1 MSSDLAWFLVGAVCS
16 AALIL
21 FVLRRH
27 PGDGAGV
34 QRSLGEV
41 HGLLDNVRRQ
51 QDQLASQATQFTQLL
66 GRATNRGRWG
76 ELTLQ
81 RIIETAGLREHLD
94 FDVQVHAGDQDGI
107 GRPDLV
113 IRLPTGG
120 CLPIDSKAVWDHYE
134 AILNATDPDTRAT
147 RIAQHARDVRNC
159 VATLSTKRYWAL
171 FAQAPEV
178 VVLFMPS
185 EAAFAAAAEADPGL
199 LGYAIDRRVVIT
211 TPSTLFA
218 LLQVVA
224 VGWQQAELSKNAE
237 EIRQL
242 GAQLTRRL
250 VDVGAQLSKAS
261 RGLDSAVRAHNQV
274 IAAFDGKLLSTARRM
289 GELGAGGLNISAPTS
304 AEVAVG
310 PSGAGLPRPYVLD
323 DDGHASGD

>member
-1 MSSDLAWFLVGAVCS
+1 VSSDLTWFIVGAACS

-34 QRSLGEV
+34 QKSLGEV

-51 QDQLASQATQFTQLL
+51 QDQIASQATQFTQLL
-66 GRATNRGRWG
+66 GRSTNRGRWG

-81 RIIETAGLREHLD
+81 RIVEAAGLREHLD

-134 AILNATDPDTRAT
+134 AVLSATDPDTRAT
-147 RIAQHARDVRNC
+147 RIAQHARDVRDC
-159 VATLSTKRYWAL
+159 VATLGTKRYWAL

-185 EAAFAAAAEADPGL
+185 EAAFAAAAEADPEL
-199 LGYAIDRRVVIT
+199 LAYAIGRRVVIT

-218 LLQVVA
+218 LLQGVA

-237 EIRQL
+237 EIRKL
-242 GAQLTRRL
+242 GSQLTKRL
-250 VDVGAQLSKAS
+250 AAVGEQLSKAS
-261 RGLDSAVRAHNQV
+261 RGLDSAVRAHNEV
-274 IAAFDGKLLSTARRM
+274 IAAFDGKLLNTARRM
-289 GELGAGGLNISAPTS
+289 GELGAGGLNISAPVS
-304 AEVAVG
+304 AEAAVRPG
-310 PSGAGLPRPYVLD
+310 RAGFSHPYVLED
-323 DDGHASGD
+323 DAHASGD